1 MIAYAGVACAQPKRV
16 VILYDERLD
25 FPGLAALDASLVRSL
40 NAGAAVPLE
49 IYREQLDLSR
59 FAGQSHEIETRDYLR
74 TKYAA
79 KPIDV
84 VIAAMQPSLGF
95 LLRHGQRIF
104 PNVPIVFCGIDKR
117 ELPGT
122 LPPHV
127 TGVLVKREFR
137 PTLDLALRLHPGTQ
151 RVVFVAGTSDFDK
164 RLLEQASQEFQGL
177 ENRVDITYLTQL
189 PMNDLRLRL
198 ANLPPRTLVLY
209 STIFRDG
216 AGNSFIPHEAAT
228 RIAEAANA
236 PVYAFVD
243 QYIDR
248 GVVGGYMY
256 SIGAHAKAAARL
268 ALGILTGADVH
279 SLPMVEGRVSSYIF
293 DWRQLQRWRINESL
307 LPPGSDIRY
316 RRLSA
321 WDQYRRHI
329 VAALTLAILQ
339 AAIIAA
345 LIIERA
351 NRRQSQKR
359 YALASSAGGV
369 GVWDWDVANNA
380 IYVDPFLKA
389 VLGYRDRE
397 IGNDVDEW
405 FRRIHADDMSL
416 VAARTRSVIENQCAS
431 FEVEHRM
438 LHRDGSIRWF
448 LCRGSATRRNGR
460 VLQITGTDTDITAR
474 KESEQLLG
482 RTQEELTRVSR
493 ITALGEFAASV
504 THEIRQPLT
513 AITLNVEACLAH
525 LKDTAPRRGQMRAAL
540 RDALRAT
547 KQADDL
553 MNRNREL
560 FRFRTVQKEFVDIN
574 AVIENVTLVARPR
587 LNSAQVSLVTAL
599 APDLPQVPAD
609 RIELE
614 HVLLNLI
621 ANAIDATQYQ
631 TSNSR
636 RIQITSSLWEDQIEV
651 AVRDNGVGL
660 GSVELDKLFTLSY
673 TTKPTGTGI
682 GLSLCRS
689 ILEAHGG
696 CIWAEQNPGPGASF
710 YLTLPA
716 DTKTLSID
724 TSVAKPLAHHLVESS
739 QLS

>member
-1 MIAYAGVACAQPKRV
+1 
-16 VILYDERLD
+16 RL
-25 FPGLAALDASLVRSL
+25 
-40 NAGAAVPLE
+40 E
-49 IYREQLDLSR
+49 E
-59 FAGQSHEIETRDYLR
+59 
-74 TKYAA
+74 K
-79 KPIDV
+79 
-84 VIAAMQPSLGF
+84 
-95 LLRHGQRIF
+95 
-104 PNVPIVFCGIDKR
+104 
-117 ELPGT
+117 
-122 LPPHV
+122 
-127 TGVLVKREFR
+127 
-137 PTLDLALRLHPGTQ
+137 
-151 RVVFVAGTSDFDK
+151 
-164 RLLEQASQEFQGL
+164 ASQEFRGL
-177 ENRVDITYLTQL
+177 EKRVGITYLTQFT
-189 PMNDLRLRL
+189 MTDLRRRL
-198 ANLPPRTLVLY
+198 ANLPPRTVVLY
-209 STIFRDG
+209 STIFRDA
-216 AGNSFIPHEAAT
+216 AGNSFIPHEAAA
-228 RIAEAANA
+228 RITEVANA

-248 GVVGGYMY
+248 GVVGGFMY
-256 SIGAHAKAAARL
+256 SIGAHAKAAAQL
-268 ALGILTGADVH
+268 ALGILAGADVH
-279 SLPMVEGRVSSYIF
+279 SLPMVEGRASSYMF
-293 DWRQLQRWRINESL
+293 DWRQLQRWRIDESL

-316 RRLSA
+316 RQLSA

-329 VAALTLAILQ
+329 IAALTLAILQ

-397 IGNDVDEW
+397 IGNDVEDW
-405 FRRIHADDMSL
+405 FRLIHADDISL

-448 LCRGSATRRNGR
+448 LCRGSATRKNGR

-474 KESEQLLG
+474 KESDQLLG

-574 AVIENVTLVARPR
+574 AVIENVTLLARPR

-599 APDLPQVPAD
+599 APDLPHVAAD

-631 TSNSR
+631 TPDSR
-636 RIQITSSLWEDQIEV
+636 RIQITSSLWEEQIEV

-660 GSVELDKLFTLSY
+660 GSVEMDKLFTLSY

-710 YLTLPA
+710 YFTLPA
-716 DTKTLSID
+716 DVNPSLVHSP
-724 TSVAKPLAHHLVESS
+724 VAKRRANHLVERS
-739 QLS
+739 QVS